1 MNVFLIYLSYSILVL
16 NLSLYAI
23 SFFKKEKVNGFFL
36 IFLLFVTII
45 QLSME
50 ALYHLHKN
58 NLFLMNLYFI
68 GQMFLMGLF
77 YGSLTCM
84 KVQKRIIYSTTALV
98 LTGIGI
104 QSWFDY
110 EQFFQYNLFVIVIT
124 NLSVIVFA
132 IFHLYNMLSSE
143 KKYYYVT
150 IGLLMYLLATTMV
163 FVVGNI
169 NAKLNNEVKFML
181 WTFNSILVVLYY
193 LFILYE
199 WKVSFLFKKKDKPSF
214 F

>member
-1 MNVFLIYLSYSILVL
+1 MTDFFLYLAYSILML

-36 IFLLFVTII
+36 LYLLFATIM

-58 NLFLMNLYFI
+58 NLFLMNLFFI

-77 YGSLTCM
+77 YGSLTCL

-98 LTGIGI
+98 LSGIQI
-104 QSWFDY
+104 QSWLDY

-132 IFHLYNMLSSE
+132 VFHLYNMLTTV
-143 KKYYYVT
+143 KKYYYFT
-150 IGLLMYLLATTMV
+150 IGLIIYLLASTMV

-199 WKVSFLFKKKDKPSF
+199 WKVSFFKNKSRKKMF

>member
-1 MNVFLIYLSYSILVL
+1 ML

-36 IFLLFVTII
+36 LYLLFATIM

-50 ALYHLHKN
+50 AFYHLHKN
-58 NLFLMNLYFI
+58 NLFLMNLFFI

-143 KKYYYVT
+143 EKYYYVT
-150 IGLLMYLLATTMV
+150 IGLLIYLLATTMV

-169 NAKLNNEVKFML
+169 NARLNNDVKFML

-199 WKVSFLFKKKDKPSF
+199 WKVSFFKNKSRKKMF

>member
-1 MNVFLIYLSYSILVL
+1 MVDFLIYLGYSFLILDL
-16 NLSLYAI
+16 FLFAI
-23 SFFKKEKVNGFFL
+23 SFFKREKVNGFFL
-36 IFLLFVTII
+36 LYLLFATIM

-50 ALYHLHKN
+50 ALYHLHKD
-58 NLFLMNLYFI
+58 NLFLMNLFFI

-143 KKYYYVT
+143 EKYYYVT

-169 NAKLNNEVKFML
+169 NARLNNDVKFML

-199 WKVSFLFKKKDKPSF
+199 WKVSFFKNKSRKKMF

>member
-1 MNVFLIYLSYSILVL
+1 
-16 NLSLYAI
+16 
-23 SFFKKEKVNGFFL
+23 
-36 IFLLFVTII
+36 
-45 QLSME
+45 ME

>member
-1 MNVFLIYLSYSILVL
+1 MTDFFLYLAYSILML

-36 IFLLFVTII
+36 LYLLFATIM

-58 NLFLMNLYFI
+58 NLFLMNLFFI

-77 YGSLTCM
+77 YGSLTCL

-98 LTGIGI
+98 LSGIGI
-104 QSWFDY
+104 QSWLDY

-132 IFHLYNMLSSE
+132 VFHLYNMLTTV
-143 KKYYYVT
+143 KKYYYFT
-150 IGLLMYLLATTMV
+150 IGLIIYLLASTMV

-199 WKVSFLFKKKDKPSF
+199 WKVSFFKNKSRKKMF

>member
-1 MNVFLIYLSYSILVL
+1 ML

-36 IFLLFVTII
+36 LYLLFATIM

-58 NLFLMNLYFI
+58 NLFLMNLFFI

-77 YGSLTCM
+77 YGSLTCL

-98 LTGIGI
+98 LSGIGI
-104 QSWFDY
+104 QSWLDY

-132 IFHLYNMLSSE
+132 VFHLYNMLTTV
-143 KKYYYVT
+143 KKYYYFT
-150 IGLLMYLLATTMV
+150 IGLIIYLLASTMV

-199 WKVSFLFKKKDKPSF
+199 WKVSFFKNKSRKKMF